1 MQKAYIILA
10 ALVTVAFPGY
20 CQNKDAVH
28 NSDFIIQGKVID
40 SLSHEPLELVTI
52 VLLKENGE
60 VIKSTSTDSTG
71 HFSFTHN
78 NEGIVLIRCLYVGYK
93 DSVYHRLEIHEN
105 RDIDVGEI
113 LLPQSLSM
121 LSEVTVTGTKI
132 LVEDKGD
139 RLVYNT
145 SSDISSKSGSATD
158 LLKKVPMISVN
169 AEGDV
174 QMRGN
179 SNIKVLLNG
188 RPSTILAKNLKQA
201 LKTIPASSIQS
212 IEVITSPSSKYEA
225 DGASGIINIITKQK
239 GEETE
244 VILDMSGG
252 NLTQSGSGMLNVA
265 HRKFNFNLSA
275 SMNRDRM
282 KTISEIRRT
291 SFVDGAEKGNLIQR
305 EEILENDRGGQA
317 DATIEYIP
325 DSTQEFSATLM
336 YWRGTWPSDTR
347 FYNKYESNEQIT
359 EYNQYSKQRGVFNL
373 FDGEL
378 SYQKKFNQKG
388 RELFVSG
395 QYSHGRDN
403 TSYITRQY
411 TMSNTNYFTERSPN
425 IGSETEWSGQA
436 DYVHPFGKKK
446 NYIIESGLRY
456 VKNNSLSSYT
466 VFNNH
471 NNAGGELTG
480 DSTLANKMDYLQN
493 ISAAYASI
501 KLETLSKWCLR
512 IGARYEGTRVGG
524 KFENDAPGF
533 RSSFHNFVPSIYVSK
548 KLNDQQDIKFSYATR
563 IRRPWIWDLNPYVNA
578 SDPRNITSGNPQLR
592 PETIR
597 MVEAGHSYTSD
608 ALTLSS
614 SIFFSNSNN
623 AIESLAI
630 VDSLGVSR
638 STPRNIAFNKTMG
651 ASINGFLML
660 HDNWSVNAGV
670 EVYYISYRSKALSTK
685 NKGTIYS
692 FNVNSTYELRHG
704 FSIQINGSYDN
715 GRVTLQG
722 KTSGNY
728 NYQFSARKE
737 LMDKRL
743 VFSFTTTNPF
753 QQSFRQHIYTHA
765 PTFNSVTDSRNY
777 NRSFSVALSYTLGMI
792 QSGEDKNSVHQRN
805 ERRPF
810 RR

>member
-10 ALVTVAFPGY
+10 ALVTVALPGY

-28 NSDFIIQGKVID
+28 NSDFIIQGIIID
-40 SLSHEPLELVTI
+40 SLSHESLELVT
-52 VLLKENGE
+52 VALLKENGE

-71 HFSFTHN
+71 HFSFSHN

-93 DSVYHRLEIHEN
+93 DSVYRRLLIHEN

-113 LLPQSLSM
+113 LLPQSLSI
-121 LSEVTVTGTKI
+121 LSEITVTGTKI
-132 LVEDKGD
+132 LIEDKGD
-139 RLVYNT
+139 RLVYNA
-145 SSDISSKSGSATD
+145 SSDIGSKSGSATD

-169 AEGDV
+169 AEGEV

-225 DGASGIINIITKQK
+225 EGASGVINIITKQTQD
-239 GEETE
+239 ETE

-265 HRKFNFNLSA
+265 HRKFNFNLST
-275 SMNRDRM
+275 SMNRYRM
-282 KTISEIRRT
+282 RTLSEIRRT
-291 SFVDGAEKGNLIQR
+291 SLVDGEEKGILIQR
-305 EEILENDRGGQA
+305 EELVENDRGGQA

-325 DSTQEFSATLM
+325 DSTQEFSATIM
-336 YWRGTWPSDTR
+336 YWRGKWPSDTR
-347 FYNKYESNEQIT
+347 FYNKYESNGQIT

-378 SYQKKFNQKG
+378 GYQKRFNQKG
-388 RELFVSG
+388 RELLVLG

-411 TMSNTNYFTERSPN
+411 TMSNANYFTEQSPN
-425 IGSETEWSGQA
+425 IGSETEWSGQT
-436 DYVHPFGKKK
+436 DYAHPLGKKK

-456 VKNNSLSSYT
+456 SNNTSSNNYT

-471 NNAGGELTG
+471 NNAGGELIG
-480 DSTLANKMDYLQN
+480 DSTLANKMDYHQN
-493 ISAAYASI
+493 IFAAYASI
-501 KLETLSKWCLR
+501 KLETLSKWSLR
-512 IGARYEGTRVGG
+512 IGTRYEGTRAGG

-533 RSSFHNFVPSIYVSK
+533 RSSFHNFLPSIYIGK
-548 KLNDQQDIKFSYATR
+548 KVNDQQDIKFSYTTR
-563 IRRPWIWDLNPYVNA
+563 IQRPWIWDLNPYVNA
-578 SDPRNITSGNPQLR
+578 SDPRNITSGNPQLI
-592 PETIR
+592 PETVR
-597 MVEAGHSYTSD
+597 MIEAGHSYTRN

-614 SIFFSNSNN
+614 IIFFSNSSN
-623 AIESLAI
+623 AIELLAS

-638 STPRNIAFNKTMG
+638 STPRNIAFNKMMG

-660 HDNWSVNAGV
+660 HDNCSLNAGV
-670 EVYYISYRSKALSTK
+670 EVYYVSCGSKTLSTK
-685 NKGTIYS
+685 NKGTMYS
-692 FNVNSTYELRHG
+692 LQVNSTYELRHG

-715 GRVTLQG
+715 DRVTLQG

-728 NYQFSARKE
+728 VYQFSARKE
-737 LMDKRL
+737 LMDKKL

-753 QQSFRQHIYTHA
+753 QQSFRRYIYTHA
-765 PTFNSVTDSRNY
+765 PTFDSITYSKYY
-777 NRSFSVALSYTLGMI
+777 NRSFSVALSYNLGME
-792 QSGEDKNSVHQRN
+792 QSGEDKNSVRQKNDRKH
-805 ERRPF
+805 F

>member
-1 MQKAYIILA
+1 LE
-10 ALVTVAFPGY
+10 LVTVA
-20 CQNKDAVH
+20 
-28 NSDFIIQGKVID
+28 
-40 SLSHEPLELVTI
+40 
-52 VLLKENGE
+52 LLKENGE

-78 NEGIVLIRCLYVGYK
+78 NEGIVLIRCLFAGYK
-93 DSVYHRLEIHEN
+93 DSVYRQLQIREN

-113 LLPQSLSM
+113 QLPQSHSL
-121 LSEVTVTGTKI
+121 LREITVTGTKI

-139 RLVYNT
+139 RLVYNA
-145 SSDISSKSGSATD
+145 SSDIGSKSGSATD
-158 LLKKVPMISVN
+158 LLKKVPMISAN
-169 AEGDV
+169 AEGEL

-188 RPSTILAKNLKQA
+188 RPSAILAKNLKQA

-212 IEVITSPSSKYEA
+212 IEVITSPFSKYEA
-225 DGASGIINIITKQK
+225 DGANGVINIITKQK
-239 GEETE
+239 REETE

-265 HRKFNFNLSA
+265 HPKFNFNLSA

-282 KTISEIRRT
+282 RTLSEIRRT
-291 SFVDGAEKGNLIQR
+291 SLVDGEEKGNLIQR

-317 DATIEYIP
+317 DATIAYIP
-325 DSTQEFSATLM
+325 DSTQEFSATIM
-336 YWRGTWPSDTR
+336 YWRGKWPSDTR

-378 SYQKKFNQKG
+378 SYQKRFNQKG
-388 RELFVSG
+388 RELLMSG
-395 QYSHGRDN
+395 QYSKGRDN

-425 IGSETEWSGQA
+425 IGSETEWSGQT
-436 DYVHPFGKKK
+436 DYVHPLGKKK

-456 VKNNSLSSYT
+456 AKNTSSSNYK

-480 DSTLANKMDYLQN
+480 DSTLANRMDYHQN
-493 ISAAYASI
+493 IFAAYASI
-501 KLETLSKWCLR
+501 KLETLNKWSLR
-512 IGARYEGTRVGG
+512 IGTRYEGTRVGG

-533 RSSFHNFVPSIYVSK
+533 RSSFHNFVPSIYISK
-548 KLNDQQDIKFSYATR
+548 KLNDQQDIKFSYTTR

-578 SDPRNITSGNPQLR
+578 SDPRNITSGNPRLR

-597 MVEAGHSYTSD
+597 MVEAGHSYTRD
-608 ALTLSS
+608 ALILSS
-614 SIFFSNSNN
+614 SIFFSNSSS

-660 HDNWSVNAGV
+660 RDNWSVNAGV

-692 FNVNSTYELRHG
+692 FNANSIYELRHG

-715 GRVTLQG
+715 GQVTLQG

-737 LMDKRL
+737 LMDKKL

-765 PTFNSVTDSRNY
+765 RTFDSVTDSKNY
-777 NRSFSVALSYTLGMI
+777 NRSFSAALSYNLGME
-792 QSGEDKNSVHQRN
+792 QSREERNSVHQKNGRK
-805 ERRPF
+805 PF
-810 RR
+810 PK

>member
-10 ALVTVAFPGY
+10 ALVVVVLPGY
-20 CQNKDAVH
+20 CQNKDAIH
-28 NSDFIIQGKVID
+28 NSDFIIQGRIID
-40 SLSHEPLELVTI
+40 SLSHESLEFVT
-52 VLLKENGE
+52 VALLTENGE

-71 HFSFTHN
+71 YFSFIHN

-93 DSVYHRLEIHEN
+93 DSVYRRLEIHGKG
-105 RDIDVGEI
+105 DIDVGEI
-113 LLPQSLSM
+113 PLPQSLSI
-121 LSEVTVTGTKI
+121 LSEITVTGTKI
-132 LVEDKGD
+132 LIEDKGD
-139 RLVYNT
+139 RLVYNA
-145 SSDISSKSGSATD
+145 SSDIGSKSGSATD

-169 AEGDV
+169 AEGEV

-225 DGASGIINIITKQK
+225 DGASGVINIITKQK
-239 GEETE
+239 REETE

-282 KTISEIRRT
+282 RTLSEIRRT
-291 SFVDGAEKGNLIQR
+291 SLIDGEEKGNLIQR
-305 EEILENDRGGQA
+305 EEIVEKDHGGQA

-325 DSTQEFSATLM
+325 DSTQEFSATIM
-336 YWRGTWPSDTR
+336 YWRGKWPSDTR
-347 FYNKYESNEQIT
+347 FYNKYESNGQIT

-388 RELFVSG
+388 RELLMSG
-395 QYSHGRDN
+395 QYSNGRDN

-425 IGSETEWSGQA
+425 IGSETEWSSQT
-436 DYVHPFGKKK
+436 DYAHPLGKK

-456 VKNNSLSSYT
+456 VKNTSSSNYT
-466 VFNNH
+466 AFNNH

-480 DSTLANKMDYLQN
+480 DSTLANKMDYHQS
-493 ISAAYASI
+493 IFAAYASI
-501 KLETLSKWCLR
+501 KLETLSKWSLR
-512 IGARYEGTRVGG
+512 IGTRYEGTRVGG

-533 RSSFHNFVPSIYVSK
+533 RSSFHNFVPSVYISRK
-548 KLNDQQDIKFSYATR
+548 INDQQDIKFSYTTR
-563 IRRPWIWDLNPYVNA
+563 IQRPWIWDLNPYVNA

-597 MVEAGHSYTSD
+597 MVEAGHSYTRD
-608 ALTLSS
+608 ALILSS
-614 SIFFSNSNN
+614 SIFFSNSSN

-651 ASINGFLML
+651 ASINGFLRL
-660 HDNWSVNAGV
+660 RDNWSVNAGV

-685 NKGTIYS
+685 NTGTIYS
-692 FNVNSTYELRHG
+692 FNVNSTYELQHG

-722 KTSGNY
+722 KTSENY

-737 LMDKRL
+737 LMDKKL

-765 PTFNSVTDSRNY
+765 PTFDSVTDSKNY
-777 NRSFSVALSYTLGMI
+777 NRSFSVALSYNLGME
-792 QSGEDKNSVHQRN
+792 QSREEKNSAHQKN
-805 ERRPF
+805 ERKPF